1 MLKQRVITALVL
13 VPLILLAIYF
23 LDGSRFAL
31 LTGFIIV
38 GIGGYE
44 WSRLAGFV
52 QLPQRLLFAFI
63 IFFIGFAIYHLNDYV
78 FPIVMAA
85 ALIWWMAAIA
95 LMAMYDPDSRFY
107 KRYPWILVIAAIVIL
122 VAGWWYLIKLHAMS
136 PHWLLY
142 AILLVVVADTSAYF
156 AGKRFGKRKLAVT
169 ISPGKT
175 FEGVYGAM
183 FGAVAFSILGIMIFQ
198 IPVHYW
204 VYFILLSIITVT
216 ISIVG
221 DLFISM
227 MKREAGV
234 KDSGTILPGHG
245 GILDRV
251 DSHLA
256 ALPIF
261 TTGLAW
267 SGLQVLAN

>member
-13 VPLILLAIYF
+13 IPLILLAIYM

-31 LTGFIIV
+31 LTGIIIV

-44 WSRLAGFV
+44 WSRLAGFTK
-52 QLPQRLLFAFI
+52 LPQRLLFAFI
-63 IFFIGFAIYHLNDYV
+63 IFFIGFAIFHLNDYV
-78 FPIVMAA
+78 FPYVMAA
-85 ALIWWMAAIA
+85 ALIWWLAAIA
-95 LMAMYDPDSRFY
+95 LMAMYDPEGRLY
-107 KRYPWILVIAAIVIL
+107 KRNPWILVVAAIVIL
-122 VAGWWYLIKLHAMS
+122 VAGWWYLIQLRAMS
-136 PHWLLY
+136 PNWLLY
-142 AILLVVVADTSAYF
+142 AILLVVVADTGAYF
-156 AGKRFGKRKLAVT
+156 SGKRFGKRKLAVT

-175 FEGVYGAM
+175 IEGVYGAL
-183 FGAVAFSILGIMIFQ
+183 FGAVAFSILGIMIFN
-198 IPVHYW
+198 IPVQYW
-204 VYFILLSIITVT
+204 VYFILLSIITVA

-256 ALPIF
+256 ALPVF